1 VAQREAAGLLQQQ
14 LGVSERRS
22 CRVLGVGRSLLQ
34 YVPRPDRNAALR
46 ARLKELAETRRRFG
60 SPRLHI
66 LLQREGW
73 TVNHKRV
80 ERLYRQEGLSLK
92 RKRRRKSGSHL
103 RVVLPAPSRL
113 NERWSMDFVTDS
125 LVNGRRFRSL
135 TVVDDHSRESI
146 AIEADFSLTGERV
159 ARVLE
164 RLAQTRGLPNIIT
177 VDNGP
182 EFAGKALDAWAYQ
195 HGIRLH
201 FIRPGK
207 PVENAYIESF
217 NGRFRD
223 ECLNENLFQT
233 LDEARHVIKTWRI
246 D

>member
-1 VAQREAAGLLQQQ
+1 MAQREAAGLLQQQ

-34 YVPRPDRNAALR
+34 YVPRPDRNATLR

-80 ERLYRQEGLSLK
+80 ERLYRQEGLSLR

-135 TVVDDHSRESI
+135 TVVDVMPVPVFLSVTVAPGSAPPWLSFTTPEITPFCTCADAFSAPSTSI
-146 AIEADFSLTGERV
+146 RV
-159 ARVLE
+159 NA
-164 RLAQTRGLPNIIT
+164 TRFLLNVIACP
-177 VDNGP
+177 P
-182 EFAGKALDAWAYQ
+182 
-195 HGIRLH
+195 IRQEL
-201 FIRPGK
+201 
-207 PVENAYIESF
+207 
-217 NGRFRD
+217 
-223 ECLNENLFQT
+223 
-233 LDEARHVIKTWRI
+233 TWRR
-246 D
+246 